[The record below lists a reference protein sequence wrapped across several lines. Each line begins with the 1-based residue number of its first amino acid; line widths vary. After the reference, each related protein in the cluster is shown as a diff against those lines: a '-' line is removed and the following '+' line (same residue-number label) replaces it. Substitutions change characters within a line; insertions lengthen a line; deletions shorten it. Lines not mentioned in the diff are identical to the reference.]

1 MIIEYLSIESTSTST
16 SSIRFGNVMTRLVYT
31 TALFVHP
38 DKFCGDR
45 RQVEIKL
52 LAAAISLV
60 QQSTVAEFSFH
71 SHQSITELNTG
82 HQWSI

>member
-1 MIIEYLSIESTSTST
+1 
-16 SSIRFGNVMTRLVYT
+16 MTRLVYT

-52 LAAAISLV
+52 LAAAISAAKYSGRVQLPRSAAHHQAGHWTPVEYLV
-60 QQSTVAEFSFH
+60 RSGGCIAAVWRLAWC
-71 SHQSITELNTG
+71 G
-82 HQWSI
+82 GAR